1 MELGI
6 LHSIIGEVWKPIKDF
21 PNYVVSNRGRVYS
34 FAREEIYCGV
44 IRMRHGRFLVP
55 RLGKQ
60 GYLYVAL
67 CKEGHTSTKKIHRLV
82 AEAFLDNPNNLECV
96 NHKDECRTNNN
107 VENLEWCTVAY
118 NVTYGDA
125 KKKAQKRFI
134 ETGWAKGVEQY
145 DMNGNLIGV
154 FSSISESSR
163 NSASSMAGICSCC
176 RGSRN
181 SDNGFIWKYKKAS

>member
-82 AEAFLDNPNNLECV
+82 AEA
-96 NHKDECRTNNN
+96 
-107 VENLEWCTVAY
+107 
-118 NVTYGDA
+118 
-125 KKKAQKRFI
+125 
-134 ETGWAKGVEQY
+134 
-145 DMNGNLIGV
+145 
-154 FSSISESSR
+154 SR